1 MVRTRPGADY
11 VAPDKNKRFPFFVF
25 KKRLTETFML
35 KFILEVVRHSYI
47 GFLVQTIYN
56 SGTLDLILDNKLQE
70 ENTGSVPHSAVV
82 KRV

>member
-1 MVRTRPGADY
+1 
-11 VAPDKNKRFPFFVF
+11 
-25 KKRLTETFML
+25 ML